1 MRGAW
6 LVMKKEF
13 LELLKDRRT
22 LFFTFIMP
30 MFLYPAIFTMIAKM
44 NQRDRA
50 QREAKPSQVCLVD
63 PASVLTPA
71 IKADAKDF
79 AIVPAPAGDLT
90 AALREKRVD
99 LAVEVPADAAESLK
113 NLKTFTVT
121 ARVNQSED
129 DSQLALKR
137 FKDLLKAQDQGWVN
151 ARLEAR
157 SAPADLVKPSSVD
170 VKDASDEALEQAKFL
185 GIMLPYLILITMF
198 MPIMGN
204 GAGMTAGERERGTL
218 MSLLSTRIPRSQ
230 IALGKLMALFVLG
243 VLSMAT
249 NVLAMFFSAGMVTGT
264 DGSQAAAGT
273 ASAVT
278 GTAAKASVLQLFG
291 PGSVLLM
298 LLLLVPVA
306 LVMVSFVLNVG
317 IRART
322 QREASAALMPGMFVI
337 IALAVF
343 SISPGIEKMTVI
355 HWVPILNAS
364 MSIREM
370 FSQQFS
376 YAHYFL
382 ALGIN
387 SVLALILTAMAA
399 KTLDREDVLF
409 KS

>member
-13 LELLKDRRT
+13 MELAKDKRT
-22 LFFTFIMP
+22 LFFTFVMP
-30 MFLYPAIFTMIAKM
+30 LFLYPALFAMIAKM
-44 NQRDRA
+44 SQRDQA
-50 QREAKPSQVCLVD
+50 QREAKPSQVYLVD
-63 PASVLTPA
+63 PGSVL
-71 IKADAKDF
+71 
-79 AIVPAPAGDLT
+79 APALQADSKHFALVAAPSGD
-90 AALREKRVD
+90 AAAAVREKRLD
-99 LAVEVPADAAESLK
+99 LAVEVPAGAADAIKAQ
-113 NLKTFTVT
+113 KTFTVT
-121 ARVNQSED
+121 VHVNKAED
-129 DSQLALKR
+129 DSELALKR
-137 FKDLLKAQDQGWVN
+137 LKDALKDQDQTWVG
-151 ARLEAR
+151 ARLQAI
-157 SAPADLVKPSSVD
+157 SAPADLVKPTE
-170 VKDASDEALEQAKFL
+170 VKVEDASDEAMQQAKFL

-204 GAGMTAGERERGTL
+204 GGGMTAGERERGTL

-230 IALGKLMALFVLG
+230 IAVGKLMALFALG

-249 NVLAMFFSAGMVTGT
+249 NVIAMFFSAGMITGT
-264 DGSQAAAGT
+264 DGAAQS
-273 ASAVT
+273 ASSA
-278 GTAAKASVLQLFG
+278 AAKASILQLFG
-291 PGSVLLM
+291 PGSLMLM

-317 IRART
+317 IRAKT

-337 IALAVF
+337 IGLAVF
-343 SISPGIEKMTVI
+343 SISPGIEKMAVT

-370 FSQQFS
+370 FGQQFS

-387 SVLALILTAMAA
+387 TALALILTSMAA